1 MSIFAIERDAVS
13 LDTSKDGENWRVLF
27 HRDKSFSLI
36 ARDETVEGTK
46 IQIIKST
53 TRAEFDAFA
62 RSSREV
68 VTYWCKHVEAEI
80 RFEGDMVSCPVDLDA
95 PLKVRAEDEGT
106 LAVVGFPENP
116 QPSFGFYNKGLTLLE
131 GGDLFFSHISFKL
144 SSRYLEHTLTRDN
157 VIRDANFHKAMAMVD
172 RLATESLPRLLFE
185 RLEEAVLEEETSKR
199 LDFLYRAATGCLT
212 SRKRDYKHRLDLDAD
227 GIEER
232 VVFKTVSG
240 REVTL
245 KEIRGATRKG
255 RRFLIETGESPLT
268 RALQA
273 AGELVLEV
281 NSNGA
286 AYQFLRA
293 LHREKELV
301 YAPAKYCLP
310 VPARSDEETR
320 RWEPLRRALTR
331 LIESYGGKLRGVELA
346 HFRYKGSGI
355 GGRVA
360 ITQERLGELTLR
372 SDTGARNQFLLTKT
386 RSRDQRRPPSGGPA
400 RDPG

>member
-1 MSIFAIERDAVS
+1 
-13 LDTSKDGENWRVLF
+13 
-27 HRDKSFSLI
+27 
-36 ARDETVEGTK
+36 
-46 IQIIKST
+46 
-53 TRAEFDAFA
+53 
-62 RSSREV
+62 
-68 VTYWCKHVEAEI
+68 
-80 RFEGDMVSCPVDLDA
+80 
-95 PLKVRAEDEGT
+95 
-106 LAVVGFPENP
+106 
-116 QPSFGFYNKGLTLLE
+116 
-131 GGDLFFSHISFKL
+131 
-144 SSRYLEHTLTRDN
+144 
-157 VIRDANFHKAMAMVD
+157 MAMVD

-212 SRKRDYKHRLDLDAD
+212 SRKREYKHRLDLDAD

-360 ITQERLGELTLR
+360 ITQESLGELTLR
-372 SDTGARNQFLLTKT
+372 SEIQDLGTGFF
-386 RSRDQRRPPSGGPA
+386 SQRRVLVINADHPLVVRLATLAENEPELAAYILAKLFFLRGTLTTRIDA
-400 RDPG
+400 RLTELSLEGRCRRLAS